1 MSYGNNQLSGF
12 SMLRH
17 KLVSVTF
24 ALALVT
30 AAPAWSALT
39 EPARIGDHAKSL
51 TNRIEFPAIDGDF
64 TIFVRCEAKVFPAGN
79 IDEIGCY
86 SEGDLDPA
94 FYRAVS
100 IAGASAS
107 VLPAMVNGDRV
118 SILMLFSVIFKQQ
131 GDTQTIV
138 VVPNHGTNA
147 KSLGLSYIA
156 PQRYGR
162 GIRYTPRAELG
173 LLWIDAMMSAQGKA
187 SKIKY
192 LETRWTNK
200 ETKRYAKSY
209 INDNT
214 FIPGHLNGTAT
225 KMRFVKPI
233 FGYRNGFMWDH
244 DTSRCKASTISCD
257 EVSNITGKPR
267 FAFDD

>member
-1 MSYGNNQLSGF
+1 MLNNRILT
-12 SMLRH
+12 LI
-17 KLVSVTF
+17 F
-24 ALALVT
+24 ALALVSF
-30 AAPAWSALT
+30 APAWSAVT
-39 EPARIGDHAKSL
+39 QPARIGEHANSL
-51 TNRIEFPAIDGDF
+51 ANRIEFPSVDGDF

-94 FYRAVS
+94 FYRAVT

-107 VLPAMVNGDRV
+107 VLPASVNGETV
-118 SILMLFSVIFKQQ
+118 SILMLFSVIFRQQ
-131 GDTQTIV
+131 GDTQTIT

-147 KSLGLSYIA
+147 KTLGLSYIA

-162 GIRYTPRAELG
+162 GIRYTPRTELG
-173 LLWIDAMMSAQGKA
+173 LLWIDAVMSAQGKA

-192 LETRWTNK
+192 LKTQWTSKETR
-200 ETKRYAKSY
+200 RYAKSY

-214 FIPGHLNGTAT
+214 FIAGHLNGTAT

-233 FGYRNGFMWDH
+233 FGYRNGFMWNR